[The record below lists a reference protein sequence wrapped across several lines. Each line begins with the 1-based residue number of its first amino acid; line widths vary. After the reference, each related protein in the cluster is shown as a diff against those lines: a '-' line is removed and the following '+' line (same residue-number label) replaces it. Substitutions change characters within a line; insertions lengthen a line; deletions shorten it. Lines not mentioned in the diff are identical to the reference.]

1 MNTTYLEIKKMK
13 LLSVLLLLV
22 FSNMSLAQKGY
33 QIDVNI
39 KSFKNQYIY
48 LGYYFGKT
56 LPIKDSVKLNDK
68 GIGTFKGTEK
78 LKSGVYLIGFPNKNG
93 FFEILVGDA
102 QFFSITTDTP
112 NISKRLVIKNN
123 PDGLQFQNYQNFMEQ
138 KGNEIKTLEKL
149 PQTTEP
155 QKKLLLNKRKVINDA
170 VQLYRKGIMTKS
182 PKGLL
187 TAIFKTIEEPIVP
200 EGNKHPGGKYDSTYA
215 WYYYKSNYWNGVSF
229 KDDRLLR
236 TPVFEPKLEKY
247 FKSIVY
253 PSPDSIIKEVDK
265 ILVPASPNPEM
276 FKYLASKFIE
286 KYINPEYMGQD
297 AVYVHI
303 FEKYIASGMVD
314 WYDEKQKKI
323 LNDRAYSLM
332 ANKLGDKSPPLD
344 LVDTLNNPVSL
355 YNIKSEYTVICFWD
369 ATCGHCKEVVPK
381 LDSIYNAKWKKLG
394 VTIFG
399 VMTDGGVPAWKKYI
413 VENKFTAWIHAYQTQ
428 EQKDAD
434 YAANRPNF
442 RQLYDITTT
451 PKLYLLD
458 KEKRIIAKQL
468 TYEQIDDLLTK
479 KISTQ

>member
-1 MNTTYLEIKKMK
+1 MK
-13 LLSVLLLLV
+13 LLSVFLLLV
-22 FSNMSLAQKGY
+22 FSNMSIAQKGY
-33 QIDVNI
+33 KIDVNI

-56 LPIKDSVKLNDK
+56 LPIKDSVKLNNS
-68 GIGTFKGTEK
+68 GMGTFKGGEK
-78 LKSGVYLIGFPNKNG
+78 LKSGIYLIGFPNKNG

-102 QFFSITTDTP
+102 QVFSITTDTP
-112 NISKRLVIKNN
+112 NINKRLTIKNN
-123 PDGLQFQNYQNFMEQ
+123 PDGLQFQNYQNYMEQ
-138 KGNEIKTLEKL
+138 KGTEIKTLEKL
-149 PQTTEP
+149 PQNTEAE
-155 QKKLLLNKRKVINDA
+155 KKVLMAKRKAINDG
-170 VQLYRKGIMTKS
+170 VQQYRKGIMTKT
-182 PKGLL
+182 PRGLL
-187 TAIFKTIEEPIVP
+187 TAIFKAIEEPIVP
-200 EGNKHPGGKYDSTYA
+200 EGNLHPGGKYDSTYA

-236 TPVFEPKLEKY
+236 TPIFEPKVEKY
-247 FKSIVY
+247 FKSTIY

-265 ILVPASPNPEM
+265 ILIAASPNPEM
-276 FKYLASKFIE
+276 FKYMASKFIE

-314 WYDEKQKKI
+314 WYDDKQKKI

-332 ANKLGDKSPPLD
+332 ANKLGDKAPALD

-369 ATCGHCKEVVPK
+369 ATCSHCKEVVPK

-413 VENKFTAWIHAYQTQ
+413 IENKFTQWIHAYQTQ

-468 TYEQIDDLLTK
+468 TYDQIDDLLTK
-479 KISTQ
+479 KISTQQ